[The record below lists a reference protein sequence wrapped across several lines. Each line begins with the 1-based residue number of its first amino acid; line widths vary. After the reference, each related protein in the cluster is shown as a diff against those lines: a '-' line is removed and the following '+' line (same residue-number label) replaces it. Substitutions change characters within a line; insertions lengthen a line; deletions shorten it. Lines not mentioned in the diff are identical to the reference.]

1 MLRRMLI
8 MLGVVAVI
16 VAVLAGS
23 KYLSI
28 TQQIAMFSAPRPPV
42 SVNATQAEE
51 RDWQSRLA
59 AIGTLRA
66 IQGVTLTAEVSG
78 TVSAVQFVS
87 GEKIKV
93 GQPVV
98 QLESDVEQATLRTA
112 EADLGLA
119 QVEYE
124 RGKSLVGRQA
134 ISKSEYDRLAAQL
147 NRSTATVA
155 QLKASLDKKRI
166 LAPFSGTIGIRQVDV
181 GDYVSPGTEIV
192 TLQDLS
198 TLQVDFFLPEQ
209 DFPLLKRGQKVVV
222 RVAAYPG
229 QSFDAQIDAISPR
242 VDNQTRN
249 LLVRASMANP
259 DGKLL
264 PGMFANL
271 EVQLP
276 DSAPRVV
283 VPETAVAFTLYGNSV
298 YVVVPQK
305 KKTDDKDA
313 DVASASQTKV
323 TESSQK
329 KLEVERRFVKT
340 GERRE
345 GSVVILEGL
354 KAGEQVVTSGQLKLD
369 NGTAVAI
376 VPDKP

>member
-28 TQQIAMFSAPRPPV
+28 TKQIAMFSAPRPPV
-42 SVNATQAEE
+42 SVNATLAEE

-87 GEKIKV
+87 GEKVKV

-155 QLKASLDKKRI
+155 QLKAALAKKRI

-259 DGKLL
+259 EGKLL

-298 YVVVPQK
+298 YVVVPHK
-305 KKTDDKDA
+305 PKDGEKA
-313 DVASASQTKV
+313 DTAEKAEEAKAGDAP
-323 TESSQK
+323 

-345 GSVVILEGL
+345 GNVVILEGL
-354 KAGEQVVTSGQLKLD
+354 KAGEEVVTSGQLKLD

-376 VPDKP
+376 VKDPQ

>member
-28 TQQIAMFSAPRPPV
+28 KKQIAMFSAPRPPV
-42 SVNATQAEE
+42 SVNAANAEE
-51 RDWQSRLA
+51 RDWQSRLQ

-87 GEKIKV
+87 GDKVKV

-155 QLKASLDKKRI
+155 QLRAALAKKRI

-298 YVVVPQK
+298 YVVVPHK
-305 KKTDDKDA
+305 PKEGEKAEDAKTDDK
-313 DVASASQTKV
+313 SP
-323 TESSQK
+323 
-329 KLEVERRFVKT
+329 KLDVERRFVKT

-376 VPDKP
+376 AKDPQ